1 MSRIKLLAL
10 PDLEIRMH
18 LFPLWLP
25 FQLPKFFFNRFMQA
39 PDAVVTDR
47 RLASYTDPENP
58 NRATPQ
64 QSMPRRDPF
73 NLGHGIK
80 TDAEIAELCTRK
92 RGKRLANYH
101 RKQNAVGVSFT

>member
-1 MSRIKLLAL
+1 
-10 PDLEIRMH
+10 
-18 LFPLWLP
+18 
-25 FQLPKFFFNRFMQA
+25 MQV
-39 PDAVVTDR
+39 PNAVVTDR
-47 RLASYTDPENP
+47 RLASCDAEADPENP

-64 QSMPRRDPF
+64 SMPRRDPF
-73 NLGHGIK
+73 NFGHGIK